1 MEGVVGK
8 AGKAG
13 KAGRRGLPED
23 VRANIDLF

>member
-13 KAGRRGLPED
+13 GRGLPED